1 MAGLE
6 AGVHLGPYGILT
18 PIAAGGMGEV
28 YKARDTRLN
37 RFVVIKVLPED
48 PEQAPTRD
56 QLVRRIEANRSHAKS
71 Q

>member
-1 MAGLE
+1 
-6 AGVHLGPYGILT
+6 
-18 PIAAGGMGEV
+18 MGEV